1 VKRGVVVFVVD
12 DVPVHT
18 RVMLFHT
25 WVWILN
31 IFFSCS
37 SHDVIEAVGLSAEAA
52 EVVVEGE

>member
-1 VKRGVVVFVVD
+1 VKRGVVVVVVD

-18 RVMLFHT
+18 RVMLFH
-25 WVWILN
+25 N
-31 IFFSCS
+31 IFVDSQYFFSCS